1 MKYDCLV
8 HLYNLYYEKDGK
20 IVKGGLYT
28 NCFIEHDVGSKK
40 DLPKV
45 EEIEEIE
52 ETKEIGE
59 IEKDNKSEQNTI
71 EDLNTK
77 QETDH
82 DYNTICQKAGN
93 YVGDSL
99 QNFIKNPESD
109 PVKFEIEKVALYDE
123 HNSKLMGLAL
133 YSN

>member
-8 HLYNLYYEKDGK
+8 HLYNLYYEKEGK
-20 IVKGGLYT
+20 IVKGGVYT
-28 NCFIEHDVGSKK
+28 NCFVEHSTHSETNFTEDEH
-40 DLPKV
+40 KV
-45 EEIEEIE
+45 EEIEEVE
-52 ETKEIGE
+52 DKPEP
-59 IEKDNKSEQNTI
+59 TI
-71 EDLNTK
+71 VDGFNTK

-82 DYNTICQKAGN
+82 DYNAICQKAGN

-133 YSN
+133 YTD